1 MEFLNQVISNHP
13 HLGDGQLGARIN
25 KFWQSLKFIQI
36 VFSTSAKESQNF
48 QLQKTSNKKQ
58 YIIINLCIPITHLQ
72 QLSIHVLRF
81 LFPLLLSLPPS
92 LFVVGI
98 GIFYDKSHILYNFIC
113 KYFRMRK
120 MYNKVFHDMLKDEME
135 KYGLDKN
142 ELRGL
147 ALV

>member
-1 MEFLNQVISNHP
+1 MAVSQVYKNSVLYFSKRFTKFLAIDNI
-13 HLGDGQLGARIN
+13 
-25 KFWQSLKFIQI
+25 K
-36 VFSTSAKESQNF
+36 
-48 QLQKTSNKKQ
+48 QKTVHS
-58 YIIINLCIPITHLQ
+58 IINFCIPITHLQ
-72 QLSIHVLRF
+72 QLSIHVLGF

-98 GIFYDKSHILYNFIC
+98 GIFYDKSHILYNFIG
-113 KYFRMRK
+113 KYFRVRK